1 MEKTSDAK
9 GGLQPFARLLAGVRL
24 GKLEECAG
32 GMDNRHPRLDAGG
45 GMRVSIG
52 FLGMLRD
59 QLGQKGLVVDLPDG
73 AGVADF
79 MDSIAPLME
88 QKAAWAWDR
97 ENRRFASRVV
107 VTKKDASGAQAKFD
121 PDVPFEDG
129 EEILVFMPI
138 AGG

>member
-1 MEKTSDAK
+1 
-9 GGLQPFARLLAGVRL
+9 
-24 GKLEECAG
+24 
-32 GMDNRHPRLDAGG
+32 
-45 GMRVSIG
+45 MRVSIG

-59 QLGQKGLVVDLPDG
+59 QLGQKSLDVDLPDG
-73 AGVADF
+73 AGVSEF
-79 MDSIAPLME
+79 MDAIAPLIE

-107 VTKKDASGAQAKFD
+107 VTKKDAAGVQGKFD
-121 PDVPFEDG
+121 PDVPFADG